1 MRSVSE
7 TVLHGGVLLPFEI
20 WEAAALPWRAQ
31 RPVRESAKEL
41 STAAAA
47 WSTRS
52 RSIFLVAHRVN
63 AHSPCMPGLA
73 TVTWPAPAHPPV
85 AGAGALAL
93 DRGESAGYSWS
104 LTWASV
110 PKDALSAGSDGR
122 FGVVTP
128 AAGS

>member
-1 MRSVSE
+1 M
-7 TVLHGGVLLPFEI
+7 LHWGVLLPFGYGSCQHSLGVHKG
-20 WEAAALPWRAQ
+20 ASSSKRM
-31 RPVRESAKEL
+31 AKEP
-41 STAAAA
+41 SATAAE
-47 WSTRS
+47 WSRRS
-52 RSIFLVAHRVN
+52 RTLFLGAHRVN

-73 TVTWPAPAHPPV
+73 TVIWPAPAHPPCCWSGLRSRWI
-85 AGAGALAL
+85 AANL
-93 DRGESAGYSWS
+93 AGYSWS